1 LGERSPEALCEDIRE
16 PLSCGMATLNS
27 RLSGVPDEKLVS
39 RLVEVWSF
47 YFGTVVPYFEGVFLP
62 LTILTSGSDEF
73 SVRRLVLMA
82 FRDDVILPMGNRVE
96 DAFNKLFHDFDSGI
110 PVTDTAARM
119 LQMTYIL
126 SSILS
131 DDEKQ
136 WEMDRILAALKNN
149 WKLFMKK
156 RDRRGFIGIS
166 PSITRTDNT
175 TESSPAESVTTPTLP
190 TNTTIPDVMVGEAK
204 NTESPTP

>member
-1 LGERSPEALCEDIRE
+1 
-16 PLSCGMATLNS
+16 MATLNS

-62 LTILTSGSDEF
+62 LTIMTSGSDEF

-82 FRDDVILPMGNRVE
+82 FRDDVILPMGSRVE

-136 WEMDRILAALKNN
+136 REMDRILAALKNN

-156 RDRRGFIGIS
+156 RDRRGFIGLS
-166 PSITRTDNT
+166 PSFTRTDNAT
-175 TESSPAESVTTPTLP
+175 DASQAEGEVATTPTFP
-190 TNTTIPDVMVGEAK
+190 TDSTTQNVRVEVQTTD
-204 NTESPTP
+204 SPTP